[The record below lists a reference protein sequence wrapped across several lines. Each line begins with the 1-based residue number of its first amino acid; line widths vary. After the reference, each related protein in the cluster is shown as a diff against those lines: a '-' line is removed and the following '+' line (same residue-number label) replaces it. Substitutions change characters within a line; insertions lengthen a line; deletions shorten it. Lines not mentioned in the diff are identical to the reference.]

1 VANLFGPYEL
11 LAKSG
16 LFDAQYYIRANPD
29 LATLNIDPLLHY
41 VEQGAQEGRSPCP
54 DFDVRYYLE
63 QCRQRG
69 EEPSNP
75 LLHFVTLGV
84 QQGLKTQAPDEEVSN
99 TDLQAR
105 SKLQEPD
112 TLILGIDSVAVD
124 KMSDDSLQ
132 LTMRGWAIADEAIA
146 QISMSLGE
154 TVLGYAAHGFPRP
167 DVAAVH
173 SDYPKADHCGFSV
186 VVDSLPDG
194 FPETLAL
201 SLTVDLAGGKR
212 CLRPFSFNMATSE
225 VIRKSSDR
233 ERTRPASRRHWTTP
247 PLRLEIDDIEVNA
260 RGVLEASGWAVC
272 FLDIE
277 AIRLFIGDE
286 CLGAAEYGRAREDVA
301 STCPEY
307 PRARQSGFHFKGQV
321 GHLGAGRRMVKVQ
334 ALTQSGISREAIFP
348 VTIPEIATPSAG
360 PEVFHFHCDEL
371 ALTTRG
377 NFSIAG
383 WAVLGASTE
392 SIVIRIDDAEVG
404 LASLEIERPD
414 VGNLFNQFP
423 HARHAGF
430 AFRQSLS
437 RQLAPGE
444 HILTLRIKDK
454 AGAVREMPLPIQAVV
469 PATEETAASAGA
481 LDSDPARSMFI
492 DFPKIVNGAAETSVT
507 SSLTIAG
514 WALAKSGIQVINIA
528 VDGKHI
534 STAHYGVRRDDVASA
549 YPDRSD
555 ALLSGFAALIPNW
568 SLPKGQHTMSISLFD
583 REDKTAS
590 VEFSIQV
597 EEMPEGD
604 GPWCLR
610 RKIAQFEVDLQTRV
624 LAGLKWRPAFQLLI
638 KMQNCTEGVQKARMT
653 LASLRD
659 QAYTEWNALLIV
671 DSGEVMSAALRKSLL
686 LGFDEL
692 AKKVAIFSGKRS
704 TSLAAVTGFR
714 NNRLSQSLFLSA
726 IAAGDVLGCD
736 ALLEMAVATGLDR
749 DCDFFYSDERCIS
762 PVTKTIDAYFKPA
775 WSPDLLLSTNY
786 IGRLWT
792 ANSDLIE
799 RAGSS
804 VGDWLEHGDYELTL
818 RATENAQTIQHVPKV
833 LWERD
838 VGNADSAETEKGA
851 LSRALGR
858 RGIKATIKKGCA
870 PGIYRVKRKRKTGG
884 MVSIII
890 PTCAARGLI
899 KACLESLKAKTAYRN
914 YEIICI
920 ENIPAEKSDW
930 KRWLRENADD
940 VIETAEP
947 FNWSRY
953 NNLCAER
960 ATGEFF
966 LFLNDDIEVIEPQW
980 LDTLLQQAE
989 RPEVG
994 AVGPQLL
1001 YADRSVQHAGMGLT
1015 AVGKARHVFRHAR
1028 ADDPGYYG
1036 LALTERNVIGVTG
1049 ACLLTRREVFDAVG
1063 RFDEAH
1069 TIVNNDLDYCL
1080 KTWTKGYVNIY
1091 TPHAQLIHHE
1101 LASRGELGDDY
1112 DSSAFVG
1119 EWRDVFLKGDPYLN
1133 PNLSRHFDDLS
1144 PEREPIKVIYAG
1156 HPLLAR
1162 ESVHRILIVKL
1173 DHIGDCITALPAV
1186 RRLKELFPKAR
1197 FCVLAN
1203 RATKSIWAAEVAVDE
1218 VLEFDFFHARSG
1230 LGKKDLASQD
1240 LLDLRQ
1246 RLEPFRFDLAVDLRK
1261 SPDTRHVLQYTGARF
1276 LAGYDH
1282 RGQYP
1287 WLDITLEWEGDT
1299 RYAPKH
1305 QNVADDI
1312 LNLVEA
1318 IGTSCRSERSTFRA
1332 DPKIALTL
1340 PAAESKQIFCKR
1352 VVCIHPASGS
1362 EMRQWPAEYFAELID
1377 LLLAHHD
1384 VHVIIVGGPDEMD
1397 IAQTVL
1403 DGIRQRSAVYCLVG
1417 KLKLAEL
1424 PALISKC
1431 ALFVGNNSG
1440 PKHIAAALGVPT
1452 IGVHS
1457 GVIDS
1462 YEWGP
1467 LGDNAVAI
1475 RRNMSCSPCYLE
1487 KSNDCP
1493 KELACIR
1500 GLGAGSVYRLAARM
1514 LAIRGN
1520 SATVIPIA
1528 SRESYGYSRRASSS
1542 RQL

>member
-1 VANLFGPYEL
+1 MAILFREYELVAN
-11 LAKSG
+11 SG
-16 LFDAQYYIRANPD
+16 LFDAEYYLSANPEI
-29 LATLNIDPLLHY
+29 AALNIDPLLHY
-41 VEQGAQEGRSPCP
+41 VEQGAREGRRPSS
-54 DFDVRYYLE
+54 DFDVAFYLE
-63 QCRQRG
+63 QCRLHG
-69 EEPSNP
+69 DEPSNP
-75 LLHFVTLGV
+75 LLHFITIGA
-84 QQGLKTQAPDEEVSN
+84 QEGMKTKATDERVSD
-99 TDLQAR
+99 TDLHKR
-105 SKLQEPD
+105 LKLEEQD
-112 TLILGIDSVAVD
+112 TLLLGIDSVAVE
-124 KMSDDSLQ
+124 KMSNDSLQ

-146 QISMSLGE
+146 QISMSWGE
-154 TVLGYAAHGFPRP
+154 AVLGYAAYGMPRP

-173 SDYPKADHCGFSV
+173 SDYPKADHSGFAMI
-186 VVDSLPDG
+186 VDSLPEGIPD
-194 FPETLAL
+194 TLEL
-201 SLTVDLAGGKR
+201 SLTVVLADDKR
-212 CLRPFSFNMATSE
+212 CLRPFSFNIVTSE

-233 ERTRPASRRHWTTP
+233 ERSRPASRRHWTTP

-260 RGVLEASGWAVC
+260 LGVLEASGWAVC

-277 AIRLFIGDE
+277 AVRLFVGDE
-286 CLGAAEYGRAREDVA
+286 CLGAAEYGRVRDDVA
-301 STCPEY
+301 ITCPEY

-321 GHLGAGRRMVKVQ
+321 GHLGSGHRMVKVQ
-334 ALTQSGISREAIFP
+334 ALTQSGITREAIFP
-348 VTIPEIATPSAG
+348 VTIPEIAATSAG

-371 ALTTRG
+371 ALSTRG
-377 NFSIAG
+377 RIAIAG
-383 WAVLGASTE
+383 WAVLGAPTE
-392 SIVIRIDDAEVG
+392 SIVVRIDNAEVG
-404 LASLEIERPD
+404 FASLDIERPD

-430 AFRQSLS
+430 AFRQSLDL
-437 RQLAPGE
+437 QLAPGE
-444 HILTLRIKDK
+444 HILTLKIKDK
-454 AGAVREMPLPIQAVV
+454 AGAIREMPLPIQSKEPEAEA
-469 PATEETAASAGA
+469 PAAASGA
-481 LDSDPARSMFI
+481 PDSDPEHAMWI
-492 DFPKIVNGAAETSVT
+492 DSPRIVNGAAETSVT
-507 SSLTIAG
+507 SSLSIGG
-514 WALAKSGIQVINIA
+514 WALAIKGVKAINIA
-528 VDGKHI
+528 VDGNHI
-534 STAHYGVRRDDVASA
+534 AQAHYGMRRADVASR
-549 YPDRSD
+549 YPQRAD
-555 ALLSGFAALIPNW
+555 AMMSGFAALIPNW
-568 SLPKGQHTMSISLFD
+568 SLPKGQHMMSITVLD
-583 REDKTAS
+583 TEGKAAS

-597 EEMPEGD
+597 EEMSEGD
-604 GPWCLR
+604 GPWSIR
-610 RKIAQFEVDLQTRV
+610 RKIAQFEIDLQTRV
-624 LAGLKWRPAFQLLI
+624 LTGLNWRPTFRLLI
-638 KMQNCTEGVQKARMT
+638 KMYGSAEGVQQARMT
-653 LASLRD
+653 LASLRE
-659 QAYTEWNALLIV
+659 QAYADWSALIIV
-671 DSGEVMSAALRKSLL
+671 GHGELLPAALRKTLL
-686 LGFDEL
+686 LGFDDLEEKL
-692 AKKVAIFSGKRS
+692 AIFSRQPS
-704 TSLAAVTGFR
+704 TALAAITGFK
-714 NNRLSQSLFLSA
+714 NSRLSQPCFVSA

-736 ALLEMAVATGLDR
+736 ALLELAVATGMNR
-749 DCDFFYSDERCIS
+749 DADFFYSDERRAS
-762 PVTKTIDAYFKPA
+762 PVTKSVDAYFKPG

-792 ANSDLIE
+792 ARSELIE
-799 RAGSS
+799 RTGTS
-804 VGDWLEHGDYELTL
+804 VGDWLEHGDYELVL
-818 RATENAQTIQHVPKV
+818 RATENAQAIQHITKV
-833 LWERD
+833 LGERAI
-838 VGNADSAETEKGA
+838 GNFDSAEVERKA
-851 LSRALGR
+851 LSRALRR
-858 RGIKATIKKGCA
+858 RGVTATIKKGCA
-870 PGIYRVKRKRKTGG
+870 PGIYRVKRKRKTRG

-890 PTCAARGLI
+890 PTCAAGGLI
-899 KACLESLKAKTAYRN
+899 KECLRSLKAKTTYRN

-930 KRWLRENADD
+930 KRWLRENAGD

-960 ATGEFF
+960 ATGEFL
-966 LFLNDDIEVIEPQW
+966 LFLNDDIEVIEPNW

-1001 YADRSVQHAGMGLT
+1001 YADGSVQHAGMGLA

-1049 ACLLTRREVFDAVG
+1049 ACLLTRREVFEAVG

-1080 KTWTKGYVNIY
+1080 KTWSKGYLNIY
-1091 TPHAQLIHHE
+1091 TPHTQLIHHE

-1112 DSSAFVG
+1112 DSTAFVG
-1119 EWRDVFLKGDPYLN
+1119 EWRDVFLEGDPYLN
-1133 PNLSRHFDDLS
+1133 PNLSRHFDDLL
-1144 PEREPIKVIYAG
+1144 PEREPIKVVYAG

-1162 ESVHRILIVKL
+1162 ETVRSILVVKL
-1173 DHIGDCITALPAV
+1173 DHIGDCMTALPAL

-1203 RATKSIWAAEVAVDE
+1203 RATKSIWAAEAAVDE
-1218 VLEFDFFHARSG
+1218 ILEFDFFHARSG
-1230 LGKKDLASQD
+1230 LGKKSVASQD

-1261 SPDTRHVLQYTGARF
+1261 SPDTRHVLQYTAARF

-1282 RGQYP
+1282 QGQYP
-1287 WLDITLEWEGDT
+1287 WLDIALEWEGDT

-1305 QNVADDI
+1305 QNIADDI

-1318 IGTSCRSERSTFRA
+1318 IGTSCRATRSIFRA
-1332 DPKIALTL
+1332 DRKITLTL
-1340 PAAESKQIFCKR
+1340 SAAEQKQIFGKR

-1362 EMRQWPAEYFAELID
+1362 EMRQWPAEYFAELVD
-1377 LLLAHHD
+1377 LILAHHD

-1417 KLKLAEL
+1417 KFKLAEL
-1424 PALISKC
+1424 PTLISQC

-1467 LGDNAVAI
+1467 VGDNAVAI

-1500 GLGAGSVYRLAARM
+1500 GLDAGSVYRLAAKM
-1514 LAIRGN
+1514 LAIQVTLPA
-1520 SATVIPIA
+1520 ATSSGVSVANGRPT
-1528 SRESYGYSRRASSS
+1528 SSS
-1542 RQL
+1542 GHS